1 MYKKDFKLNGN
12 GKTESRW
19 TTQSILK
26 TVDALLTDIAKEDKR
41 TKSAIIE
48 IALQRYAKSLGMKVE
63 E

>member
-1 MYKKDFKLNGN
+1 MYKKEFKSNGN

-48 IALQRYAKSLGMKVE
+48 IALQRYAKRLGMKVE

>member
-26 TVDALLTDIAKEDKR
+26 TADALLTEIAKEDKR

-48 IALQRYAKSLGMKVE
+48 KLITKSGDKSTISFV
-63 E
+63 

>member
-1 MYKKDFKLNGN
+1 MYKKEFKSNGN